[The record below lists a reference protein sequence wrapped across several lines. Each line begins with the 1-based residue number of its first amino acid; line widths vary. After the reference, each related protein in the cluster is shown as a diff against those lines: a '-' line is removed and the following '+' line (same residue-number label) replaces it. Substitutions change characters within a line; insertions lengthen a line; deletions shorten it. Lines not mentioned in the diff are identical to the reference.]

1 MGLSHFLEQEIGGG
15 LNTKQQ
21 EYMNCIYKSGEHLLG
36 LINDILELSKVES
49 GKEKLFVSKSMF

>member
-1 MGLSHFLEQEIGGG
+1 
-15 LNTKQQ
+15 
-21 EYMNCIYKSGEHLLG
+21 MNCIYKSGEHLLG